1 MTIGKMN
8 DNILNNWQFLHAK
21 AVELNTLTKALNPT
35 CEAALKRAIEIAR
48 EIAEVAETLEDE

>member
-1 MTIGKMN
+1 MN

-35 CEAALKRAIEIAR
+35 SDAAVKRAVEIAD
-48 EIAEVAETLEDE
+48 EIQEVVKTLDIPEGDA

>member
-1 MTIGKMN
+1 MN

-35 CEAALKRAIEIAR
+35 SEAALKRAKEIAR
-48 EIAEVAETLEDE
+48 EIVEVAEVLEDE